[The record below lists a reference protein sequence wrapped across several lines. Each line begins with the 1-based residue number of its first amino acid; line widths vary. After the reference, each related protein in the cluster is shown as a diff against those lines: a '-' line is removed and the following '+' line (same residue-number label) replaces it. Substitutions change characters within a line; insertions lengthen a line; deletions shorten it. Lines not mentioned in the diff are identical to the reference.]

1 MQSQQKQTFLL
12 SFVIVLCFAAVF
24 ALSSY
29 MDVNR
34 PPADPTLD
42 EERLYVTGN
51 AAKKMSLGFDG
62 LIADFYWMRSLQ
74 YLGKKLINHKGDVD
88 IDHLESLNI
97 NLLYPLLD
105 NTTTLDPQ
113 FIRAYEYGA
122 IVLPAINKAD
132 AIKLAKKG
140 VAENPDKW
148 QLYHHL
154 GFIYWKGG
162 DYKLASKTYSEGA
175 KIPGAPKW
183 MQIMSARIE
192 AEGGSRDTAREMFKA
207 MFNESNDQNIKEL
220 AARRLLQI
228 ESFDERDA
236 IQQAIGKFYERL
248 HRCPETW
255 RELNAEL
262 RAATLPS
269 GLKLNL
275 NSNGSPV
282 DPSGAP
288 YLLINNGCNVDLD
301 WKTSKVPYR

>member
-1 MQSQQKQTFLL
+1 MESQKQQTVLL
-12 SFVIVLCFAAVF
+12 TFVIVVCFAAVF
-24 ALSSY
+24 ALSRY

-34 PPADPTLD
+34 PPADPNL
-42 EERLYVTGN
+42 EEEKLYVTGN
-51 AAKKMSLGFDG
+51 AAKRMSLGFDG
-62 LIADFYWMRSLQ
+62 LVADYYWMRSLQ
-74 YLGKKLINHKGDVD
+74 YLGKKLINHKGDVN

-97 NLLYPLLD
+97 DLLYPLLD
-105 NTTTLDPQ
+105 NATTLDPQ
-113 FIRAYEYGA
+113 FMRAYEYGA
-122 IVLPAINKAD
+122 IVLPAINQAD
-132 AIKLAKKG
+132 AIKLVKKG
-140 VAENPDKW
+140 IAENPDRW
-148 QLYHHL
+148 ELYHHL
-154 GFIYWKGG
+154 GFIYWKSG

-175 KIPGAPKW
+175 KISGAPKW

-236 IQQAIGKFYERL
+236 IQQAIGNFYKRVN
-248 HRCPETW
+248 RCPETW

-262 RAATLPS
+262 RAATLPN
-269 GLKLNL
+269 GRKLQL
-275 NSNGSPV
+275 GTNGSPI
-282 DPSGAP
+282 DPSDAP